1 MPVTTYRY
9 TAATATPT
17 HPDATQIETVL
28 ARLVPRCIR
37 PQKSNAEL
45 QAIREAGLAAAISR
59 TPRPRIGIYTMVQPH
74 QDPAVRLA
82 VVRGLAVRNGW
93 LLERDP
99 AVDFTGMTCPVT
111 RPQLARLLDDLA
123 HDDIDGIAAMSR
135 TDFSDCN
142 GDYEDALQ
150 RIHARRGFLALA
162 TTETDI

>member
-1 MPVTTYRY
+1 MTTDRY
-9 TAATATPT
+9 TAATATRARYEP
-17 HPDATQIETVL
+17 TQIETVL
-28 ARLVPRCIR
+28 ARLAPRALR
-37 PQKSNAEL
+37 SQKTDAEL
-45 QAIREAGLAAAISR
+45 QALREAQLTTAVSR

-74 QDPAVRLA
+74 QNPAVRLA

-93 LLERDP
+93 LLERAP
-99 AVDFTGMTCPVT
+99 AVDFTGMTDPVT
-111 RPQLARLLDDLA
+111 RPQLARLLDDLD